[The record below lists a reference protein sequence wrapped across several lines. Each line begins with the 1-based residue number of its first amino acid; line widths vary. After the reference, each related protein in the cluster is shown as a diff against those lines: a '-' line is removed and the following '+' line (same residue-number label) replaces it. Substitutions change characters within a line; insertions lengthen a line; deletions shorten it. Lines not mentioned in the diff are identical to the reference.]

1 MSLTPVLTPGSVSY
15 VRVKCLTIC
24 VPDKT
29 HARLTLSACN
39 RFSLC
44 LLHVLFSRAVQLD
57 TDAVTDM
64 ETANVTGRV
73 ADRRRRRAAD
83 PRARTTIG
91 RRSFAIAVPSL

>member
-1 MSLTPVLTPGSVSY
+1 MSY

-29 HARLTLSACN
+29 HARLTLSTCN

-44 LLHVLFSRAVQLD
+44 VLHVLFSCAVQLD

-73 ADRRRRRAAD
+73 SRGSDRRVADQEYRRRRRSELLYD
-83 PRARTTIG
+83 QRKMQT
-91 RRSFAIAVPSL
+91 